1 MKHFDWAANKTIVTD
16 TTGRRLTLGLFK
28 ELSDNPTAPFSLEDW
43 RRVYVEVSDP
53 TDYKA
58 AMVLIGQ
65 WEHWTMLTE
74 CKAFAEHL
82 ERWRNEVNTKL
93 RSEAFDNLRKQ
104 ARDPKG
110 TAAARFLAEQ
120 GGGSKRGRPLKEK
133 KQEETDNA
141 RAAKD
146 AKRLELVR

>member
-1 MKHFDWAANKTIVTD
+1 MKQFDWAANKALVTD

-28 ELSDNPTAPFSLEDW
+28 ELSDNPAAPFSLEDW
-43 RRVYVEVSDP
+43 RQVYVEVSDP

-82 ERWRNEVNTKL
+82 EKWRNEVNTKL

-120 GGGSKRGRPLKEK
+120 GEGPKKRGPKKKEA
-133 KQEETDNA
+133 QVFEAGFAND
-141 RAAKD
+141 D
-146 AKRLELVR
+146 AKRLQVVK